1 MSPNPEPEKGIHDKK
16 KKNQILDYAKNLVQ
30 VIYYLKKKQTVV
42 FVSGGGPG
50 SAQMFGRNFK
60 KKKKVCLQKAACLK
74 DADLTVKCSFP
85 LALRCCSGAQGS
97 HLTRTLTALLVLP
110 SALS

>member
-1 MSPNPEPEKGIHDKK
+1 MCLNPEPEKGIHDKK
-16 KKNQILDYAKNLVQ
+16 KKKIQILDNTKILVQ

-50 SAQMFGRNFK
+50 SAQMFGRNFEK
-60 KKKKVCLQKAACLK
+60 KKACLQKAACLK